1 MKFGKMRTRGASNPA
16 PSLRIC
22 CANAANYLERLTE
35 KSSVVHCITNTVT
48 VNDCANAVL
57 AVGARP
63 VMAEHPRETAQITA
77 AAGALLINTGSL
89 TDSKIAAMKE
99 SARSAKE
106 HNIPF
111 VLDCVG
117 IASSDVR
124 YETVKELLEINI
136 PDIIKGNASEITA
149 LCKGVMSDCGVDAT
163 GTADE
168 TAVRAFAKQH
178 GSVIVV
184 TGETD
189 IITDGMR
196 TVHVKNGCDML
207 TKVTGTGCMLG
218 CIMAAVATVADK
230 FSAAVYAAAIMGIC
244 GEIADGS
251 RGTGTLRMS
260 LMDNLSTITDKD
272 ISEKIKIEG

>member
-1 MKFGKMRTRGASNPA
+1 MDFK
-16 PSLRIC
+16 
-22 CANAANYLERLTE
+22 NYLERLTK

-57 AVGARP
+57 AIGARP

-77 AAGALLINTGSL
+77 AAGTLLINTGSL
-89 TDSKIAAMKE
+89 TDSKIEAMKA
-99 SARSAKE
+99 SAKSAKE
-106 HNIPF
+106 HNVPF

-124 YETVKELLEINI
+124 YETVMEILEINM

-149 LCKGVMSDCGVDAT
+149 LCKGIMCDTGVDAS
-163 GTADE
+163 GKMSDE
-168 TAVRAFAKQH
+168 AAVQTFAKKC
-178 GSVIVV
+178 GTVIAV

-189 IITDGMR
+189 IITDGNR
-196 TVHVKNGCDML
+196 IVYVKNGCDML

-218 CIMAAVATVADK
+218 CVMAAVATVADK

-244 GEIADGS
+244 GETADTCC
-251 RGTGTLRMS
+251 GTGTFRVK

-272 ISEKIKIEG
+272 ISEKIKIEE

>member
-1 MKFGKMRTRGASNPA
+1 MEFK
-16 PSLRIC
+16 
-22 CANAANYLERLTE
+22 NYLERLTG

-57 AVGARP
+57 AIGARP

-89 TDSKIAAMKE
+89 TDSKIAAMKA

-106 HNIPF
+106 HNVPF

-124 YETVKELLEINI
+124 YETVKELLEINT

-149 LCKGVMSDCGVDAT
+149 LCKGIMSDSGVDSTASS
-163 GTADE
+163 ADE
-168 TAVRAFAKQH
+168 AAARAFAEQH
-178 GSVIVV
+178 GAVVVV
-184 TGETD
+184 TGEVD
-189 IITDGMR
+189 IITDGTN

-218 CIMAAVATVADK
+218 CIIASVLTVADK
-230 FSAAVYAAAIMGIC
+230 FGAAVYAAAIMGIC
-244 GEIADGS
+244 GETADTS
-251 RGTGTLRMS
+251 HGTGTFRVS
-260 LMDNLSTITDKD
+260 LMDNLSTITDKE
-272 ISEKIKIEG
+272 ISEKIRFEG

>member
-1 MKFGKMRTRGASNPA
+1 MEFK
-16 PSLRIC
+16 
-22 CANAANYLERLTE
+22 NYLERLTL

-57 AVGARP
+57 AIGARP

-89 TDSKIAAMKE
+89 TDSKIAAMKA
-99 SARSAKE
+99 SAMSAKE

-124 YETVKELLEINI
+124 YETVKEILAINT
-136 PDIIKGNASEITA
+136 PDIIKGNAAEITA
-149 LCKGVMSDCGVDAT
+149 LCQGVMADSGVDASD
-163 GTADE
+163 ADTDE
-168 TAVRAFAKQH
+168 AAIRAFAKRT
-178 GSVIVV
+178 GAVIAV
-184 TGETD
+184 TGGTD
-189 IITDGMR
+189 IITDGVKTAR
-196 TVHVKNGCDML
+196 IKNGCEML

-218 CIMAAVATVADK
+218 CIMAAVAIVADA
-230 FSAAVYAAAIMGIC
+230 FAAAVYAAAVMGIC
-244 GEIADGS
+244 GELADDS
-251 RGTGTLRMS
+251 RGTGTFRVE

-272 ISEKIKIEG
+272 ISEKIKLEG

>member
-1 MKFGKMRTRGASNPA
+1 MEFKKKRTLGASSPA
-16 PSLRIC
+16 HSLLC
-22 CANAANYLERLTE
+22 FANAIKYLERLTE

-57 AVGARP
+57 AIGARP

-89 TDSKIAAMKE
+89 TDSKIEAMKA
-99 SARSAKE
+99 SAKSAKE
-106 HNIPF
+106 HNVPF

-124 YETVKELLEINI
+124 YETVKEILKINT
-136 PDIIKGNASEITA
+136 PDIIKGNAAEITA
-149 LCKGVMSDCGVDAT
+149 LCKGIMSECGVDSS

-168 TAVRAFAKQH
+168 KAVQAFAKKH
-178 GSVIVV
+178 NAVIAV

-189 IITDGMR
+189 IITDGEK
-196 TVHVKNGCDML
+196 TVHVKNGCGML

-218 CIMAAVATVADK
+218 CIMAAMASVADA
-230 FSAAVYAAAIMGIC
+230 FDAAVYAAAIMGIC
-244 GEIADGS
+244 GESADS
-251 RGTGTLRMS
+251 SHGTGTFRVS

-272 ISEKIKIEG
+272 ISEKIKFEG

>member
-1 MKFGKMRTRGASNPA
+1 MEFKM
-16 PSLRIC
+16 
-22 CANAANYLERLTE
+22 YLERLTK

-57 AVGARP
+57 AIGARP
-63 VMAEHPRETAQITA
+63 VMAEHPKETAQITA
-77 AAGALLINTGSL
+77 AAGALLINMGSL
-89 TDSKIAAMKE
+89 TDSKIAAMKS
-99 SARSAKE
+99 SAASAKE

-124 YETVKELLEINI
+124 YETVKELLEINT
-136 PDIIKGNASEITA
+136 PDIIKGNAAEITA
-149 LCKGVMSDCGVDAT
+149 LCKGIMSECGVDST

-168 TAVRAFAKQH
+168 AAVRAFAKQS
-178 GSVIVV
+178 GAVVAV

-189 IITDGMR
+189 IITDGTQ
-196 TVHVKNGCDML
+196 TVYVKNGCDML

-218 CIMAAVATVADK
+218 CIMAAVLTVADK
-230 FSAAVYAAAIMGIC
+230 FSAALYAAAIMGIC
-244 GEIADGS
+244 GELADSS
-251 RGTGTLRMS
+251 RGTGTFHVS

-272 ISEKIKIEG
+272 IAEKIKFEG

>member
-1 MKFGKMRTRGASNPA
+1 MEFR
-16 PSLRIC
+16 
-22 CANAANYLERLTE
+22 NYLERLTE

-57 AVGARP
+57 AIGARP

-89 TDSKIAAMKE
+89 TDSKIEAMKA
-99 SARSAKE
+99 SAKSAKE

-117 IASSDVR
+117 IASSGVR
-124 YETVKELLEINI
+124 YETVKEMLSINT
-136 PDIIKGNASEITA
+136 PDIIKGNAAEIAA
-149 LCKGVMSDCGVDAT
+149 LCQGAMSECGVDAD
-163 GTADE
+163 GSTANE
-168 TAVRAFAKQH
+168 TAVRAFAKQYKT
-178 GSVIVV
+178 VVTV

-189 IITDGMR
+189 IITDGER
-196 TVHVKNGCDML
+196 TVRVKNGCQML

-218 CIMAAVATVADK
+218 CIMASVSTVTDS

-244 GEIADGS
+244 GETADTS
-251 RGTGTLRMS
+251 KGTGTFRVE
-260 LMDNLSTITDKD
+260 LMDSLSTITDKD
-272 ISEKIKIEG
+272 ISEKIKLEG